1 MNKIEIPKEVFE
13 NIFFANGGE
22 KKDLHKAM
30 TGEYQ
35 FALNM
40 DKPATKPN
48 AEVEGGEYILD
59 SKGIRKFEGKS
70 HEKGGMPVKLE
81 DGSRIISNHLKI
93 GVDLA
98 KELNKS
104 LKLPFK
110 ATDTYAKALDRF
122 TNASGLTKVNEE
134 LQKLIASMDEQK
146 DKSKDKETFTLN
158 NQFLNNSVN
167 TKNKEKEPLEKERA
181 KFFDMLFKN
190 QEQSKKEQSGYKM
203 QMGGDYLELAA
214 KHNIDPER
222 AKELLKN
229 LPHYQDAGFVNP
241 FSELVK
247 KLGFDNGSQ
256 RPENMSDAQYY
267 EQEAR
272 KNTLGEVTG
281 KARKYTDKEK
291 DVIKKHYSKFVL
303 DKKSLDTL
311 TKAIDNDE
319 VVFNPGMLETIGT
332 GKVLPIQLQHKDNPN
347 GSYGGQDEARINGY
361 LYNDTFK
368 QKTGRD
374 FNPNNP
380 EDTKLIYNE
389 VIPALKEKGIDY
401 KGAPFRNQ
409 KVDAYGN
416 IVASE
421 PGFVVAKP
429 AKKSGNVDL
438 EAYRKQSP
446 GGKQMIADEYGVTV
460 QDLDES
466 AKNPTNKFLK
476 LNGENKPETPKV
488 TPETPST
495 GTVRFDENPFK
506 FKLNNVVEE
515 PTKDVVKDK
524 NRRGLLLLP
533 DQTPLM
539 PSSIQPSLKLQRRY
553 SRIGYNDISPEQQL
567 TEMNRSEVATQ
578 DQLKDMSPAQRA
590 AASAALVANAN
601 TQSNKVIA
609 DVNRSNS
616 AGRNAVDTYNAKI
629 SDAEENAA
637 GQDALDYEKRTY
649 MAQNAYE
656 QNLNNFYN
664 RLQENQMNNW
674 KTVEGLNRYNA
685 LNPNVQFTGEG
696 YETTNTLALNPSEMK
711 YINELRNPT
720 EETTK
725 TKAKTKTA
733 TAKFGG
739 RFKK

>member
-13 NIFFANGGE
+13 NIFFAEGGQ

-40 DKPATKPN
+40 KKPVAEPN

-81 DGSRIISNHLKI
+81 EGSKIISNHLKI
-93 GVDLA
+93 GVNLA

-134 LQKLIASMDEQK
+134 LQKFIAKMDEQK
-146 DKSKDKETFTLN
+146 SNSNDKETFALN
-158 NQFLNNSVN
+158 NQFLNNTINS
-167 TKNKEKEPLEKERA
+167 KNKEKEPLEKERA
-181 KFFDMLFKN
+181 KFFDMLFKK
-190 QEQSKKEQSGYKM
+190 QEESKQEESGYKM
-203 QMGGDYLELAA
+203 QMGGDYLGIAA
-214 KHNIDPER
+214 KHNVSPER

-229 LPHYQDAGFVNP
+229 LPHYQDATPEYPKNP
-241 FSELVK
+241 FTDILQNNSVIPQGRGETDGMSHYDYWNKQTQGRV
-247 KLGFDNGSQ
+247 LGDTQ
-256 RPENMSDAQYY
+256 
-267 EQEAR
+267 
-272 KNTLGEVTG
+272 G
-281 KARKYTDKEK
+281 KAKKYTDKEK
-291 DVIKKHYSKFVL
+291 ELIKKHYSKFVL
-303 DKKSLDTL
+303 DKKSLDNL
-311 TKAIDNDE
+311 NKAIDNNE
-319 VVFNPGMLETIGT
+319 LVFNPGMLETIGT
-332 GKVLPIQLQHKDNPN
+332 GKVLPIQLQHKDNPDGTY
-347 GSYGGQDEARINGY
+347 GSQDEARINGY
-361 LYNDTFK
+361 LYNETFK

-380 EDTKLIYNE
+380 NDTKLIYNE

-401 KGAPFRNQ
+401 KGAPFRGQ

-421 PGFVVAKP
+421 PGFIVSKA
-429 AKKSGNVDL
+429 AKKSGDIDL
-438 EAYRKQSP
+438 DSYRKQSP
-446 GGKQMIADEYGVTV
+446 GAKQMIADEYGVTV
-460 QDLDES
+460 DQLEES

-476 LNGENKPETPKV
+476 LTGEATPVVPGV

-495 GTVRFDENPFK
+495 GTVRFGETPFK
-506 FKLNNVVEE
+506 FPAKTPVEE
-515 PTKDVVKDK
+515 LAKVEDK

-539 PSSIQPSLKLQRRY
+539 PSSIQPSLKIKRRY
-553 SRIGYNDISPEQQL
+553 SRIDYNDISPEQQL
-567 TEMNRSEVATQ
+567 SEMNRSETAIQ
-578 DQLKDMSPAQRA
+578 DQLKDLPPQQRA
-590 AASAALVANAN
+590 AALVGLSANSSMA
-601 TQSNKVIA
+601 SNKAIA
-609 DVNRSNS
+609 DVNRSNA
-616 AGRNAVDTYNAKI
+616 AGRNAVDVYNAKV

-637 GQDALDYEKRTY
+637 GSDALDYEKRTY

-664 RLQENQMNNW
+664 KLQKNQMNNW
-674 KTVEGLNRYNA
+674 KTVEGFNRYNA
-685 LNPNVQFTGEG
+685 LNPDVQFTGNG
-696 YETTNTLALNPSEMK
+696 YEVNQNPNFNDGETNFLK
-711 YINELRNPT
+711 ELYAKEQQAN
-720 EETTK
+720 K
-725 TKAKTKTA
+725 TKKTEKK
-733 TAKFGG
+733 KFGG